1 MKVRFSEFLSEVR
14 VRPTMSG
21 RREPV
26 PSTSA
31 FNLASEAACYDST
44 FDTDDED
51 TRYSKYT

>member
-14 VRPTMSG
+14 VRPRMSG

-51 TRYSKYT
+51 TR